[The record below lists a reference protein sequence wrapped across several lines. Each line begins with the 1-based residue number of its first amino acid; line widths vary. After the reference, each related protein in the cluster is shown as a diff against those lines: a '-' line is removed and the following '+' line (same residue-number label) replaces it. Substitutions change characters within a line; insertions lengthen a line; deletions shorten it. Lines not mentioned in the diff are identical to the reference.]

1 MIYYIIYKVNEV
13 RRCEENMQDTMQK
26 TNIGIFSGL
35 SEEVVEELTKDL
47 ERIKFKKGESIIT
60 EHSLSDNLFF
70 ISKGKVEIDKD
81 LSNPDIPF
89 TQLSTLEAGDFF
101 GEMGIIE
108 DSTRSASVVATE
120 DVELMVIPREAFSD
134 MLFAYPIIMLNLT
147 KVISSRL
154 RNTNERFVELMD
166 EMLKKNRLMAIGL
179 AASKIIHDIKTPL
192 TVIVLTAQLLEN
204 IFPESAEFTDN
215 IVKQTKLIDQLVHE
229 ILDFARGTESPP
241 LIQKVNLDSFL
252 REVSELYSASFKERK
267 IIFVVENKV
276 NDCVYFDEGKIRR
289 VLINLIKNAL
299 EAIPEA
305 GEIKIISSVS
315 SGWLQ
320 ISVIDNGPGVS
331 RKVKEELF
339 QPFVTDGKTQGTGLG
354 LAICKKLVQEHYGRL
369 EYIPVE
375 PHGSRFDIRI
385 PQSTK

>member
-1 MIYYIIYKVNEV
+1 
-13 RRCEENMQDTMQK
+13 MQETMQK

-47 ERIKFKKGESIIT
+47 ERIKFKKGEAIIT

-89 TQLSTLEAGDFF
+89 TQLSTLGAGDFF

-120 DVELMVIPREAFSD
+120 DVELMVIPREAFSE

-252 REVSELYSASFKERK
+252 QEISELYSASLKERK
-267 IIFVVENKV
+267 INFVVENKV

-299 EAIPEA
+299 EAISEA

-354 LAICKKLVQEHYGRL
+354 LAICKKLVQEHHGRL